1 MAKVK
6 RTVTGDLGAAT
17 LKDGEYLEYLLSP
30 SGGEAIWAYACE
42 DHALESSHLLW
53 YLSAIPISTLNPLYL
68 LDRKVDV
75 PDIYTVRLSFAQTSG
90 YRLLVRKQPSN
101 TTIQDIN
108 YLSQDPASSFPEP
121 LDVTRVTG

>member
-6 RTVTGDLGAAT
+6 RTVTVDLGAAT

-42 DHALESSHLLW
+42 DRALESSMLHW
-53 YLSAIPISTLNPLYL
+53 YLSPIPIPTLTPLYL
-68 LDRKVDV
+68 LDRSFDM
-75 PDIYTVRLSFAQTSG
+75 PDIYTVRFSFAQTTG
-90 YRLLVRKQPSN
+90 YRLLVRKQPSKA
-101 TTIQDIN
+101 TIQDIS

-121 LDVTRVTG
+121 LDVTRVTT